1 MLIAKTE
8 KKDNRFQSALDYL
21 VEYRGVREAAI
32 LDRDGLLVGYRG
44 ADLSGA
50 ETFAPLSLLM
60 LHNIDAVLKRLG
72 ENKAGSVVIKTAD
85 SWLTIQGAANLIL
98 VVRAGSEADDLL
110 RVRIGRAADMIRL
123 HVQEKYP
130 LQVD

>member
-1 MLIAKTE
+1 MLTVKAE
-8 KKDNRFQSALDYL
+8 KKDNKFQAALDYL

-32 LDRDGLLVGYRG
+32 LDRDGLLVGYCG
-44 ADLSGA
+44 AGFSGA
-50 ETFAPLSLLM
+50 EAFAPLSLLM
-60 LHNIDAVLKRLG
+60 LHNIDAVLERLG
-72 ENKAGSVVIKTAD
+72 ENKAGSVVVKTVD
-85 SWLTIQGAANLIL
+85 SWLTIQAAANLIL
-98 VVRAGSEADDLL
+98 VVRASSEADDLL